1 MLLQS
6 PPNSNRSP
14 CRCYR
19 LHTSTMEQPT
29 SASGNGSTYTNQ
41 RIRREEGWGVPTSRV
56 AAPLC
61 PHQPAEDSACRR
73 RRRRPWKALRAS
85 PLGPAAADG
94 SESSVADLARLNGRT
109 STRTG
114 SPFSSWR
121 RRRPVQH
128 RREDSRPRATGTS
141 PSPH

>member
-1 MLLQS
+1 
-6 PPNSNRSP
+6 
-14 CRCYR
+14 
-19 LHTSTMEQPT
+19 MEQPT

-109 STRTG
+109 STRALDLRSRVGDAADPYNTVERTLDLG
-114 SPFSSWR
+114 QRAHPR
-121 RRRPVQH
+121 RLTRQREPRRLIGGVLFL
-128 RREDSRPRATGTS
+128 
-141 PSPH
+141 